1 MAIYRWHE
9 YRYRGDVP
17 TEIAAVFPFAAEINA
32 ALRLTGWRIM
42 EVTIN
47 MTTGFARVVAERRAE
62 GKGVKVTLL
71 RSVHGAK
78 VVERRDLIERKDG
91 MYRDFW
97 AVTEASFGGRR
108 FDGMR
113 SALRGLAHYIDD
125 NADAG
130 NRVAGT
136 VLRPLAATFTD

>member
-1 MAIYRWHE
+1 M
-9 YRYRGDVP
+9 
-17 TEIAAVFPFAAEINA
+17 
-32 ALRLTGWRIM
+32 
-42 EVTIN
+42 TIN
-47 MTTGFARVVAERRAE
+47 MTTGLARVVAERRAE

-71 RSVHGAK
+71 RSAHGAK

-97 AVTEASFGGRR
+97 EVTEASFGGRR

-125 NADAG
+125 NADVG

-136 VLRPLAATFTD
+136 VLRPLAATFID